1 MAETLMHTKFTYC
14 LTLALL
20 PFNIALANCDL
31 TKFRWDCDIPVQKR
45 PSNYANSLVRCGDS
59 FGYVTKQQ
67 YDILV
72 RYQRASVNMV
82 LDINDEYIE
91 SPCVA
96 EER

>member
-1 MAETLMHTKFTYC
+1 MYTKLFNCLM
-14 LTLALL
+14 LSLL
-20 PFNIALANCDL
+20 PINIALADCDL
-31 TKFRWDCDIPVQKR
+31 TKFRWDCDLPVQKR
-45 PSNYANSLVRCGDS
+45 PTVYANSLVRCGDS
-59 FGYVTKQQ
+59 YGYVTKQQ

-82 LDINDEYIE
+82 LDINDEYID